1 MVQGI
6 CKAMN
11 RPTSLCFAVYKARL
25 DDNSLVNILKV
36 REKPWPLT
44 PSRVTSKNEI
54 FKQLDQV
61 KGETKILQE
70 LTFVTS
76 HVFTCGTKPY
86 NICGDV
92 SDVIGNNGFYGCKT
106 PVS

>member
-1 MVQGI
+1 MFQGI

-11 RPTSLCFAVYKARL
+11 RPTSLCCAVYKARL

-61 KGETKILQE
+61 KSENKNSSSIDLRYVPCFYMGHKQK
-70 LTFVTS
+70 TFN
-76 HVFTCGTKPY
+76 
-86 NICGDV
+86 NICGE
-92 SDVIGNNGFYGCKT
+92 SY
-106 PVS
+106 S